1 MNARLT
7 PMLGAFVLAAVA
19 LAGCNGGGGYGS
31 NPMAPSLTSSPMPAP
46 GAATLTI
53 RIVGRSGSQSFT
65 PNPSSIVAG
74 QTVAFYNADSV
85 VHRIVADGGAFD
97 TGNVNPGATSAPV
110 TISSAGVYGYHSAT
124 YPAAVGTVNVT
135 SQ

>member
-1 MNARLT
+1 MNARFT
-7 PMLGAFVLAAVA
+7 PILGALVLAAVT
-19 LAGCNGGGGYGS
+19 LAGCSGSGYGS
-31 NPMAPSLTSSPMPAP
+31 NPMAPSPTPSPMSGP

-53 RIVGRSGSQSFT
+53 SIVGRSGAQSFT

-97 TGNVNPGATSAPV
+97 TGNLNPGATSAAIPMA
-110 TISSAGVYGYHSAT
+110 SAGVFSYHSVT
-124 YPAAVGTVNVT
+124 YPAAVGTLNVT